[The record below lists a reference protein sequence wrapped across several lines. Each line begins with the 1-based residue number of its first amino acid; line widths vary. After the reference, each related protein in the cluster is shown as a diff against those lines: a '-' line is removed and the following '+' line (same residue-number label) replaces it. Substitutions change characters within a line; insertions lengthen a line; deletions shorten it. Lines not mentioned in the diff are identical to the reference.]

1 LLFRQRE
8 KAPRKKKCSP
18 LEDGLVVGLEASKLQ
33 SKCRLLVGFLTFGI
47 VKNSVLFVLKHCG
60 NMMQNDN
67 QHPGYSD
74 ELAFVYFDRCVHVD
88 KCNLQS
94 ETETFSAVTA
104 YMTVVGF

>member
-1 LLFRQRE
+1 MQSTGGWFSGWFGSKQAAVE
-8 KAPRKKKCSP
+8 
-18 LEDGLVVGLEASKLQ
+18 VQTVG
-33 SKCRLLVGFLTFGI
+33 RFPDFWH